1 MSRIA
6 GYSNTPMRIF
16 IHEYVS
22 GGGLSGEPLPKRM
35 AREGLLMLQAILE
48 DFQALRHHQIRSTLD
63 ARLRTS
69 VPAGLPATLVDRKRY
84 AEVFAL
90 FLEWAEAVLLIA
102 PETDGVLERLSA
114 QVEGAGK
121 SLLGSSSKG
130 VAAAA
135 DKALTDSC
143 FRASGVPTA
152 RTRVVCFD
160 NETTRLIADFGYPAV
175 VKPVDG
181 AGGEGISV
189 LRRPSQISAA
199 LRRLESA
206 TRCQT
211 FLLQEYVVG
220 IPASLSCLSDGAR
233 ILPLTLNTQYIHTGN
248 GVNYGGG
255 TIHIDHRSRSAAFG
269 MVKKLHRGLPGL
281 RGYFGVDLVLTRS
294 GPVFIEVNPR
304 LTTSY
309 IGLRRA
315 FSVNLAEAILT
326 SAMGQL
332 PTLPKPR
339 GSVRFFVHRNRR
351 SNREKG

>member
-1 MSRIA
+1 
-6 GYSNTPMRIF
+6 
-16 IHEYVS
+16 
-22 GGGLSGEPLPKRM
+22 
-35 AREGLLMLQAILE
+35 MLQAILE

-69 VPAGLPATLVDRKRY
+69 VPADLPVTIVDRKRY

-121 SLLGSSSKG
+121 YLLGSSSKG

-135 DKALTDSC
+135 DKAVTDSC
-143 FRASGVPTA
+143 FRAGGVPTA
-152 RTRVVCFD
+152 RTHVGCLD
-160 NETTRLIADFGYPAV
+160 NEPSRLIADFGYPAV
-175 VKPVDG
+175 IKPIDG

-189 LRRPSQISAA
+189 VRRPSQIAAA
-199 LRRLESA
+199 LRRLERA
-206 TRCQT
+206 TRRQT
-211 FLLQEYVVG
+211 FLLQEYIVG
-220 IPASLSCLSDGAR
+220 IPASLSCLSDGTR
-233 ILPLTLNTQYIHTGN
+233 VLPLTLNTQFIHAGTGIT
-248 GVNYGGG
+248 YRGG
-255 TIHIDHRSRSAAFG
+255 TVHIDHWSRSAAFG
-269 MVKKLHRGLPGL
+269 IVKNIHRALPGL

-294 GPVFIEVNPR
+294 EPVFIEVNPR

-326 SAMGQL
+326 TAMGQL
-332 PTLPKPR
+332 PTLPTPR
-339 GSVRFFVHRNRR
+339 GSVRFFVHRRR
-351 SNREKG
+351 LSNREKG